1 MLKCAVLAL
10 SSSLKTKFQKLG
22 RLGCWDVGMLLLDPG
37 WLRASHST
45 YWANLKTAH
54 GRNKHLLPALEAAAA
69 KLHEGKTVLVHCK
82 QGRHRTGA
90 FLGVLK
96 ARVT

>member
-1 MLKCAVLAL
+1 M
-10 SSSLKTKFQKLG
+10 
-22 RLGCWDVGMLLLDPG
+22 GMLLLDSG
-37 WLRASHST
+37 WLCAEFST

>member
-1 MLKCAVLAL
+1 
-10 SSSLKTKFQKLG
+10 
-22 RLGCWDVGMLLLDPG
+22 MLLLDPG
-37 WLRASHST
+37 WLRASVST
-45 YWANLKTAH
+45 YWAYLKTAH

-69 KLHEGKTVLVHCK
+69 KLQEGKTVLVHCK

-96 ARVT
+96 VCVT